1 MEDEIKKEETQEETQ
16 VSEKPLEEMT
26 VKELREIAKEIPG
39 VTGFSVMRKEE
50 LLAVIYEARGVEKE
64 IKEERQELKKPL
76 EKMTV
81 KELKEVA
88 LEIPGVTG
96 VTSMKKEELL
106 DIIKKDRGIED
117 EKPAQEKKKKST
129 KPTASVKELKKKIVQ
144 FRLDKQKAREAKDR
158 KKVDILEV
166 HKSGTALAVHCTDRL
181 GAVCEYSISNRLNT
195 QVFLSKLVPSI
206 NPIMPVLDSFP
217 SLIISMNYFELHQRN
232 R

>member
-1 MEDEIKKEETQEETQ
+1 MEDDIKKEETQEETQ

-39 VTGFSVMRKEE
+39 VTGFSVMRKED
-50 LLAVIYEARGVEKE
+50 LLAVIYEARGIEKE
-64 IKEERQELKKPL
+64 IKEERQDLKKPL

-96 VTSMKKEELL
+96 VTAMKKEELL

-129 KPTASVKELKKKIVQ
+129 SSVKELKKKIVQ
-144 FRLDKQKAREAKDR
+144 FGLDKQKARKAKDR
-158 KKVDILEV
+158 KKVDIL
-166 HKSGTALAVHCTDRL
+166 RRR
-181 GAVCEYSISNRLNT
+181 INRLKKQT
-195 QVFLSKLVPSI
+195 RKMAQA
-206 NPIMPVLDSFP
+206 
-217 SLIISMNYFELHQRN
+217 
-232 R
+232 

>member
-16 VSEKPLEEMT
+16 VSEKPLEERT

-50 LLAVIYEARGVEKE
+50 LLAVIYEARGIEKE
-64 IKEERQELKKPL
+64 IKEEKKELEKPL

-96 VTSMKKEELL
+96 VTAMKKGDLI

-117 EKPAQEKKKKST
+117 KKKPT
-129 KPTASVKELKKKIVQ
+129 KPIATVKEMKKKIVQ
-144 FRLDKQKAREAKDR
+144 FGLDKQKAREAKDR
-158 KKVDILEV
+158 KKVDIL
-166 HKSGTALAVHCTDRL
+166 RRR
-181 GAVCEYSISNRLNT
+181 INRLKKQT
-195 QVFLSKLVPSI
+195 RKVAQG
-206 NPIMPVLDSFP
+206 
-217 SLIISMNYFELHQRN
+217 
-232 R
+232 

>member
-1 MEDEIKKEETQEETQ
+1 MEDEIKKEEAQEETQ

-50 LLAVIYEARGVEKE
+50 LLAVVYEARGIEKE

-88 LEIPGVTG
+88 MEIPGVTG
-96 VTSMKKEELL
+96 VTAMKKEELI

-117 EKPAQEKKKKST
+117 KKKPT
-129 KPTASVKELKKKIVQ
+129 KPIATVKELKKKIVQ
-144 FRLDKQKAREAKDR
+144 FGLDKQKAREAKDR
-158 KKVDILEV
+158 KKVDIL
-166 HKSGTALAVHCTDRL
+166 RRR
-181 GAVCEYSISNRLNT
+181 INRLKKQT
-195 QVFLSKLVPSI
+195 RKVAQG
-206 NPIMPVLDSFP
+206 
-217 SLIISMNYFELHQRN
+217 
-232 R
+232 

>member
-16 VSEKPLEEMT
+16 VSEKPLEERT

-50 LLAVIYEARGVEKE
+50 LLAVIYEARGIEKE
-64 IKEERQELKKPL
+64 IKEEIQELKKPL

-106 DIIKKDRGIED
+106 DIIKKDMGLED
-117 EKPAQEKKKKST
+117 EKPAQKKKEKPT
-129 KPTASVKELKKKIVQ
+129 KPTSSVKELKKKIVQ
-144 FRLDKQKAREAKDR
+144 FKFDKQKAREAKDR
-158 KKVDILEV
+158 KKVDIL
-166 HKSGTALAVHCTDRL
+166 RRR
-181 GAVCEYSISNRLNT
+181 INRLKKQT
-195 QVFLSKLVPSI
+195 RKVAQG
-206 NPIMPVLDSFP
+206 
-217 SLIISMNYFELHQRN
+217 
-232 R
+232 

>member
-39 VTGFSVMRKEE
+39 VSGFSVMRKEE
-50 LLAVIYEARGVEKE
+50 LLAVIYEARGIEKE

-81 KELKEVA
+81 KELREVA
-88 LEIPGVTG
+88 LEIPGATG
-96 VTSMKKEELL
+96 VTSMKKEDLL

-117 EKPAQEKKKKST
+117 EKPAQEKKKKSA

-144 FRLDKQKAREAKDR
+144 FRLDKQKVRKTKDR
-158 KKVDILEV
+158 KKVDIL
-166 HKSGTALAVHCTDRL
+166 RRR
-181 GAVCEYSISNRLNT
+181 INRLKKQT
-195 QVFLSKLVPSI
+195 RKVAQG
-206 NPIMPVLDSFP
+206 
-217 SLIISMNYFELHQRN
+217 
-232 R
+232 